1 MGSAS
6 GLEQTRRTEGKYYL
20 IFDNWGLR
28 PRETNIANKS
38 TMGSASG
45 LKRNRAEL
53 SRIEQ
58 NRAESSGLEALGGSS
73 LLESARFRSGLLAA
87 RFRSSPL
94 DSLGGSSWLEP
105 SRFQVRTGLE
115 SSIPGVPRAESARV
129 QVWTRLEPAREQH
142 YVVRARFESRGRVK
156 VIALGRIDFQSRG
169 GTVGGRGLF
178 LLSIHLCGGWY
189 LPT

>member
-45 LKRNRAEL
+45 LKRNRAES

-87 RFRSSPL
+87 RFRSSARF
-94 DSLGGSSWLEP
+94 SWRLELARAEP

-115 SSIPGVPRAESARV
+115 SSIPGV
-129 QVWTRLEPAREQH
+129 L
-142 YVVRARFESRGRVK
+142 
-156 VIALGRIDFQSRG
+156 
-169 GTVGGRGLF
+169 
-178 LLSIHLCGGWY
+178 
-189 LPT
+189 